1 MTTCKRYFRNCNE
14 FGICVNIGKKG
25 YVLAEEPT
33 ERKTIFQYGIYGIGK
48 FARIFDPNYITFE
61 GGKFYDVREYEK
73 DNVVFEAQEDFFL
86 IGFNKLDDYNW
97 EGRLIDKDESK
108 LDLKT
113 NQFINVEYINK
124 RGNEIA
130 RAVRLP
136 IGRSK
141 KLGR

>member
-1 MTTCKRYFRNCNE
+1 MAKNKEYHFYNDSGFDEKIEALGFKRAVKS
-14 FGICVNIGKKG
+14 I
-25 YVLAEEPT
+25 
-33 ERKTIFQYGIYGIGK
+33 Q
-48 FARIFDPNYITFE
+48 
-61 GGKFYDVREYEK
+61 
-73 DNVVFEAQEDFFL
+73 
-86 IGFNKLDDYNW
+86 
-97 EGRLIDKDESK
+97 SK
-108 LDLKT
+108 LDLKR

>member
-1 MTTCKRYFRNCNE
+1 MAKNKEYHFYNDAGFDEKIEALGFKRAVKS
-14 FGICVNIGKKG
+14 I
-25 YVLAEEPT
+25 
-33 ERKTIFQYGIYGIGK
+33 Q
-48 FARIFDPNYITFE
+48 
-61 GGKFYDVREYEK
+61 
-73 DNVVFEAQEDFFL
+73 
-86 IGFNKLDDYNW
+86 
-97 EGRLIDKDESK
+97 SK

>member
-1 MTTCKRYFRNCNE
+1 MAKNKEYHFYNDSGFDEKIEALGFKRAVKS
-14 FGICVNIGKKG
+14 I
-25 YVLAEEPT
+25 
-33 ERKTIFQYGIYGIGK
+33 Q
-48 FARIFDPNYITFE
+48 
-61 GGKFYDVREYEK
+61 
-73 DNVVFEAQEDFFL
+73 
-86 IGFNKLDDYNW
+86 
-97 EGRLIDKDESK
+97 SK
-108 LDLKT
+108 LDLKK